1 MTSFLGRGPRERG
14 EEEKEETKERN
25 ERGRRKDKSA
35 LRTGRQMPSHV
46 FSSRHVPGAEG
57 ERVEKFSCR
66 LGGAVAAK
74 NCPTIQDSAGNRC
87 EPRFHAS
94 EG

>member
-1 MTSFLGRGPRERG
+1 MMWVKKK
-14 EEEKEETKERN
+14 EEEKEEMKERN
-25 ERGRRKDKSA
+25 KRKKDKNA
-35 LRTGRQMPSHV
+35 LRIGRQMPSHV
-46 FSSRHVPGAEG
+46 FSLRHVPGAEG

-74 NCPTIQDSAGNRC
+74 NCPTIQDSTGNRC

>member
-1 MTSFLGRGPRERG
+1 MNVRG
-14 EEEKEETKERN
+14 TKERV
-25 ERGRRKDKSA
+25 KSA
-35 LRTGRQMPSHV
+35 LRTSRQMPSHV
-46 FSSRHVPGAEG
+46 FSLRHVPGAEG

-66 LGGAVAAK
+66 PGGAEQRRQK

-94 EG
+94 KG